1 MSDRAP
7 LLELAGAAF
16 QAANRVN
23 DGPTLPACVESD
35 LIESAALLDAA

>member
-16 QAANRVN
+16 QAASRVN
-23 DGPTLPACVESD
+23 DGPTLRACVESD
-35 LIESAALLDAA
+35 LIESAALLDAV